1 MILNHSHLLV
11 LGSVMLCPTA
21 SLSQG
26 YGVQVCAPA
35 LGMPPRIQAQ
45 GVGCSPPSSPSP
57 WLCPQPPSARW
68 QPRTLTSASNCSAPG
83 LILAHQTV
91 IIGASPA
98 LTSLQLVSMAPV
110 SAELQTAHRERG
122 RGAPSSAVG
131 RATGPPPH
139 QHPPSARLCSGAAH
153 GGSGFSAAGGE
164 GARAP
169 CPGLQDR
176 SIPGWQQWIAS
187 KQQQAGSALCQPKLS
202 RVGGEA
208 PKPAPAVPV
217 LCSCRGQSSEQGQ
230 QSGSSPGAA
239 SSWEA
244 HPALGDGGGG
254 SCRLE
259 KQEGNAC
266 GGEAMILIKRQTSA
280 LKIDLKRGDIKKPL
294 TL

>member
-11 LGSVMLCPTA
+11 LGSVVLCPTA

-91 IIGASPA
+91 IIGASQA

-139 QHPPSARLCSGAAH
+139 QHLPSSQAVLRGC
-153 GGSGFSAAGGE
+153 SGFSAAGGE

-239 SSWEA
+239 SSWEV
-244 HPALGDGGGG
+244 HPALGDVGGGE
-254 SCRLE
+254 L
-259 KQEGNAC
+259 QV
-266 GGEAMILIKRQTSA
+266 GEAGGKRV
-280 LKIDLKRGDIKKPL
+280 RGRSNDFN
-294 TL
+294 

>member
-11 LGSVMLCPTA
+11 LGSVVLCPTA

-91 IIGASPA
+91 IIGASQA

-139 QHPPSARLCSGAAH
+139 QHLPSSQAVLRGCSWGLRVLSSGWGRGTCPLPRAAGSLHPRLAAMDCIQTTA
-153 GGSGFSAAGGE
+153 SGFCTLPAQAK
-164 GARAP
+164 
-169 CPGLQDR
+169 Q
-176 SIPGWQQWIAS
+176 GWRGS
-187 KQQQAGSALCQPKLS
+187 TQA
-202 RVGGEA
+202 
-208 PKPAPAVPV
+208 
-217 LCSCRGQSSEQGQ
+217 CSCCPRALLMQGAEQ
-230 QSGSSPGAA
+230 
-239 SSWEA
+239 
-244 HPALGDGGGG
+244 
-254 SCRLE
+254 
-259 KQEGNAC
+259 
-266 GGEAMILIKRQTSA
+266 
-280 LKIDLKRGDIKKPL
+280 
-294 TL
+294 